1 MKERID
7 RDSPVPLYHQIAEA
21 LRNAIAVGE
30 FAPGARL
37 PAVRDAAEQWG
48 VNLHTVRR
56 AYGDLARE
64 GLVEIGGAQ
73 GTRVGAVGGGV
84 AGRGGDLDAFLSQ
97 WVAAA
102 GDRFGLTQLQLGQ
115 VMLKRAASSARPEA
129 HVIECSAEQAA
140 GHARELMSAWQVDAK
155 PFVLSGARE
164 LPSGRN
170 RLAFGM
176 NALPSG
182 VLVGTYFHYNDIR
195 QRWPDRL
202 DEVRFVAIAPDPA
215 LAGEVAAR
223 DPGRARRL
231 LVCEFDESKAL
242 NIAADLKNVFQDGA
256 YGIEPRVLTA
266 RERLPEAGAGDVLL
280 VSPRVW
286 GALTE
291 HQRTRVVPIRYRIRA
306 GDLEALGIDM
316 GWDRAH
322 REEALA

>member
-1 MKERID
+1 VNERID

-30 FAPGARL
+30 LARGARL
-37 PAVRDAAEQWG
+37 PAVRDAAEWWG

-64 GLVEIGGAQ
+64 GLVEVRGGAR
-73 GTRVGAVGGGV
+73 GTRVADVGGGA
-84 AGRGGDLDAFLSQ
+84 AGRRGDLDAILSQ
-97 WVAAA
+97 WAATA
-102 GDRFGLTQLQLGQ
+102 RDRFGLTQLQLGQ
-115 VMLKRAASSARPEA
+115 LLLKRAVSSVRPLA

-140 GHARELMSAWQVDAK
+140 GHAHELMGAWRVDAQ
-155 PFVLSGARE
+155 PYVLSGASGPASAASD
-164 LPSGRN
+164 LP
-170 RLAFGM
+170 
-176 NALPSG
+176 PG
-182 VLVGTYFHYNDIR
+182 VLIGTYFHYNDIR

-202 DEVRFVAIAPDPA
+202 EEVRFVAIAPDPA
-215 LAGEVAAR
+215 LVGAVASGR
-223 DPGRARRL
+223 RGRARRL

-266 RERLPEAGAGDVLL
+266 RERLPAAGVGDVLL

-291 HQRTRVVPIRYRIRA
+291 RQRMRVVPIRYRIRA
-306 GDLEALGIDM
+306 GDLESLGIDM

-322 REEALA
+322 TEKALA